1 MTLMWFG
8 LAAIALVGAG
18 ALLYIDRIQR
28 QRVGRVR
35 QIWAKSQGYTYNAL
49 DANLPATWRRAALA
63 KQEYL
68 SAVDIVSGVRRGE
81 QFFLFDLEDAA
92 TIVAVRREIGSD
104 VDIDLRLKTTP
115 PPRDADLELL
125 GTIGP
130 RIVFATDLEIAR
142 RVCDQRMAAFTEA
155 LPPKLQL
162 LWSEGIWTLGSLPVA
177 TSGRDWDD
185 AIDAVARLSGMLH
198 VLPPAREPDG
208 LAYEGHDPGRPRPPQ
223 VGVVPPLGADDA
235 PEIGRPQVGGS
246 PRLMQPPRY
255 PAPERARSLRSPD
268 AARPPAGPPP
278 SYGPPQPQPQS
289 RPQPRSGPPPSYNP
303 PPDQGPAPRP

>member
-1 MTLMWFG
+1 MWFG

-18 ALLYIDRIQR
+18 ALLYIDRMQR

-35 QIWAKSQGYTYNAL
+35 QIWAKAQGFTYNAI
-49 DANLPATWRRAALA
+49 DPNLPATWRRAALA

-68 SAVDIVSGVRRGE
+68 SAIDIVSGVRRGE

-142 RVCDQRMAAFTEA
+142 RVCDQRMAAYTEA
-155 LPPKLQL
+155 LPPKLQM
-162 LWSEGIWTLGSLPVA
+162 LWSEGSWTLGSLPIA
-177 TSGRDWDD
+177 TTGRDWDD

-198 VLPPAREPDG
+198 VLPPAREPNG

-223 VGVVPPLGADDA
+223 TGVVQPPDVGSETA
-235 PEIGRPQVGGS
+235 RPQVGGP
-246 PRLMQPPRY
+246 PRFMQPPRY
-255 PAPERARSLRSPD
+255 PAPERARVLRSPE
-268 AARPPAGPPP
+268 ATRPPLGM
-278 SYGPPQPQPQS
+278 
-289 RPQPRSGPPPSYNP
+289 PPSYNP
-303 PPDQGPAPRP
+303 PPDQGPPPRP